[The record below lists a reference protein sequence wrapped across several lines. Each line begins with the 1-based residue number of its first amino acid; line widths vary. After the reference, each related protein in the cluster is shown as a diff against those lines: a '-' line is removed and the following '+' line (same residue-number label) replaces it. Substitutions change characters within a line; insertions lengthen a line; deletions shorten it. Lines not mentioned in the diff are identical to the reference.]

1 MGGFAHLLSTALL
14 IASAIGVAIVV
25 LQVLVLARH
34 LARPAPVPRAR
45 PPISILKPL
54 CGLDDELADNLA
66 VFAAL
71 PYPDYEVLLGIAS
84 AADPAYAV
92 AAETARRWPGR
103 FRVVIQRAAPGLNPK
118 VNQLLGLVSE
128 ARADILVVSDS
139 NTRVPSGYLDEI
151 AAYLEDPTVGLVTHP
166 IAGSGEERARA
177 AAPTATWGARLDNLH
192 ITGTMTPGFV
202 AASALCGKT
211 YVVGKS
217 MAMRRTDLQAVG
229 GLDVVK
235 DVLAE
240 DFVLGRLIPQA
251 LRKRVVLGRAVV
263 ECITVR
269 RSLAAFASRYARWS
283 VMQRQCAGLTPYL
296 GLLLLNPVLLA
307 TCALVLAPTR
317 LVAAGWALCTLT
329 RALADSFA
337 GRLARGR
344 AFGVRSLLLVVL
356 KELLT
361 GAAWLQGL
369 VSRSIVWRS
378 KRLIVGRGSALSLA
392 PASAPWRA
400 LSFVPAR
407 LRVRR
412 ARA

>member
-1 MGGFAHLLSTALL
+1 MESFAHLVSTCLL

-25 LQVLVLARH
+25 LQVFMLARH
-34 LARPAPVPRAR
+34 LSRPAPVPRAR

-71 PYPDYEVLLGIAS
+71 PYPDYEVLLGVAS

-92 AAETARRWPGR
+92 AAETARRFPAR
-103 FRVVIQRAAPGLNPK
+103 FRVVIQRGAPGLNPK
-118 VNQLLGLVSE
+118 VNQLLGLAAA

-139 NTRVPSGYLDEI
+139 NTRVPPGYLDEI
-151 AAYLEDPTVGLVTHP
+151 AACLEDPSAGLVTHV
-166 IAGSGEERARA
+166 IAGSGEERASA
-177 AAPTATWGARLDNLH
+177 AWGARLDNLH
-192 ITGTMTPGFV
+192 ITGTMSPGFV
-202 AASALCGKT
+202 AASSLCGKT

-251 LRKRVVLGRAVV
+251 LGKRVVLGRTVV

-307 TCALVLAPTR
+307 TSALVLAPSR
-317 LVAAGWALCTLT
+317 LVAAAWAVCALT

-344 AFGVRSLLLVVL
+344 AFGVRSLLLVPL

-361 GAAWLQGL
+361 GAAWLHGL

-378 KRLIVGRGSALSLA
+378 NHLIVGRGSALSLA
-392 PASAPWRA
+392 PAAAPWRA

>member
-1 MGGFAHLLSTALL
+1 MAGLAHLASTALL

-25 LQVLVLARH
+25 LQVLMLARH
-34 LARPAPVPRAR
+34 LSRPAPVPRAR

-92 AAETARRWPGR
+92 AAEAARRWPAR
-103 FRVVIQRAAPGLNPK
+103 FRVVIQRGAPGLNPK
-118 VNQLLGLVSE
+118 VNQLLGLASE

-139 NTRVPSGYLDEI
+139 NTRVPPGYLDEI
-151 AAYLEDPTVGLVTHP
+151 AAYFEDPTVGVVTHA
-166 IAGSGEERARA
+166 IAGSGEERARS
-177 AAPTATWGARLDNLH
+177 APFTSIWGARLDNLH

-202 AASALCGKT
+202 AARDLCGKS

-217 MAMRRTDLQAVG
+217 MTMRRTDLQAVG

-240 DFVLGRLIPQA
+240 DFVLGRLIPEA
-251 LRKRVVLGRAVV
+251 LGKRVVLGRSVV

-307 TCALVLAPTR
+307 TCALVLAPSR
-317 LVAAGWALCTLT
+317 LVAAGWALCALT
-329 RALADSFA
+329 RALADSIA
-337 GRLARGR
+337 GRLTRGR
-344 AFGVRSLLLVVL
+344 VFGVRTLLLVPL

-361 GAAWLQGL
+361 GAAWLHGL

-378 KRLIVGRGSALSLA
+378 NHLIVGRGSALSLA
-392 PASAPWRA
+392 PPSAPWRA
-400 LSFVPAR
+400 RSLVPAR

>member
-1 MGGFAHLLSTALL
+1 
-14 IASAIGVAIVV
+14 
-25 LQVLVLARH
+25 LV
-34 LARPAPVPRAR
+34 RP
-45 PPISILKPL
+45 
-54 CGLDDELADNLA
+54 CEGLDPSLAATLRSSA
-66 VFAAL
+66 TAAYDGRRTIFFCV
-71 PYPDYEVLLGIAS
+71 PS

-92 AAETARRWPGR
+92 AAEAARRWPAR
-103 FRVVIQRAAPGLNPK
+103 FRVVIQRGAPGLNPK
-118 VNQLLGLVSE
+118 VNQLLGLAAE

-139 NTRVPSGYLDEI
+139 NTRVPPAYLDEI
-151 AAYLEDPTVGLVTHP
+151 AAYLEDPTVGLVTHA

-177 AAPTATWGARLDNLH
+177 SAASWGARLDNLH
-192 ITGTMTPGFV
+192 ITGTVSPGFV

-217 MAMRRTDLQAVG
+217 MAMRRSDLQAMG
-229 GLDVVK
+229 GFDVVK

-240 DFVLGRLIPQA
+240 DFVLGRLIPRA
-251 LRKRVVLGRAVV
+251 LGKRVVLGRAVV
-263 ECITVR
+263 ECVTVR

-283 VMQRQCAGLTPYL
+283 VMQRQCAGLTAYL

-307 TCALVLAPTR
+307 TCALVLAPSR
-317 LVAAGWALCTLT
+317 LVAAAWVLCALT

-337 GRLARGR
+337 ARLARGR
-344 AFGVRSLLLVVL
+344 GFGARSLLLVAF

-361 GAAWLQGL
+361 GAAWLHGL

-378 KRLIVGRGSALSLA
+378 NHLIVGRGSVLSLA
-392 PASAPWRA
+392 PASASWRA
-400 LSFVPAR
+400 RWFLSAR